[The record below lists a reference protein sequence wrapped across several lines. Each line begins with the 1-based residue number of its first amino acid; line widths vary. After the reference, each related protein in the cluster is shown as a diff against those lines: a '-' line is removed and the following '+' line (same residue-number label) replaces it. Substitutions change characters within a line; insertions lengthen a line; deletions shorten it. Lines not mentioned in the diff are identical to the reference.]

1 MNKIICDICGSTYPE
16 NAECC
21 PICGS
26 SREFGIENPDYIPQ
40 KMPEY
45 IPEGKKKTGMFSS
58 AVKKAQEGL
67 YAEDEPDFDMP
78 MDVLPEMDASE
89 GSSPNAPKH
98 RINYF
103 VVILLTIVI
112 FICVAVCGFLFFRF
126 YLPNNISWEKETE
139 VTEATVPLETTEEVT
154 EPSIPCTSIVL
165 TTGVPEITR
174 IGQFWLLHVLVI
186 PENTTD
192 TLSYTSSDESVVTVT
207 GEGRLCAVG
216 EGQATIVI
224 SCGKEQILCQ
234 VTVNLPEEPTEDT
247 AEATDSA
254 APFSEED
261 TTVPTEQPQANDSI
275 ILKLKQSDISFTK
288 KGVTFQL
295 ELDCDLKPEEVT
307 WMTLDPDVAIC
318 HNGLVTVLGN
328 GTTRIVA
335 QYGDQ
340 EVYCI
345 VRCKFN

>member
-16 NAECC
+16 TAECC

-26 SREFGIENPDYIPQ
+26 SRDFGVENPDYVPQ

-45 IPEGKKKTGMFSS
+45 IPERKKKSGMFSA
-58 AVKKAQEGL
+58 AVKKTQEGF
-67 YAEDEPDFDMP
+67 YDAEEPDFDIP
-78 MDVLPEMDASE
+78 MDVLPDVDLSAESLQKTQ
-89 GSSPNAPKH
+89 GH

-103 VVILLTIVI
+103 IVVLLTIVI
-112 FICVAVCGFLFFRF
+112 FVCIAVCGFLFFRF
-126 YLPNNISWEKETE
+126 YLPNHITWEKETE
-139 VTEATVPLETTEEVT
+139 VTETLLPSDTTEVTT
-154 EPSIPCTSIVL
+154 EPTVSCTSIVL
-165 TTGVPEITR
+165 TSGVPEITR
-174 IGQFWLLHVLVI
+174 IGQFWLLHVLVM

-207 GEGRLCAVG
+207 NEGRLCAVG

-234 VTVNLPEEPTEDT
+234 VTVNLPEEPAEDT
-247 AEATDSA
+247 TAATDSP
-254 APFSEED
+254 APLSED
-261 TTVPTEQPQANDSI
+261 IITVPTEQTRASDTVV
-275 ILKLKQSDISFTK
+275 LKLKQTDLSFSK

-295 ELDCDLKPEEVT
+295 ELDCDLKLEDIT

-318 HNGLVTVLGN
+318 HNGVITVLGN